1 MPPARWTRPCRAAWE
16 VSAPAWAA
24 CWADRRTDS
33 EAETLSSDP
42 FSRLVSELAR
52 LPGIGPK
59 TAARLA
65 QHIAKSDRAGAEALA
80 GAIVEVK
87 DKLRPCSTCYSLT
100 EEDPCSICS
109 DPERDSSQICVVE
122 QPFNIQPLE
131 KTGEYRGLYH
141 VLMGVL
147 SPQHGV
153 GPDQLRVADLLDR
166 LEGVSEI
173 ILATNPDVEGEATA
187 LYLGRLLKDRGI
199 GVSRLAFGM
208 PVGGDIEYTDEVTL
222 ARSLIGRR
230 SF

>member
-1 MPPARWTRPCRAAWE
+1 L
-16 VSAPAWAA
+16 SA
-24 CWADRRTDS
+24 
-33 EAETLSSDP
+33 DP
-42 FSRLVSELAR
+42 FSRLVSEFSR

-65 QHIAKSDRAGAEALA
+65 QHIAKSSRSGAEALA
-80 GAIVEVK
+80 GAIIAVK

-100 EEDPCSICS
+100 EHDPCPICS
-109 DPERDSSQICVVE
+109 DPERDRSKICVVE

-131 KTGEYRGLYH
+131 RTREYHGLYH

-153 GPDQLRVADLLDR
+153 GPDQLRVSDLMARLDGIG
-166 LEGVSEI
+166 EV

-187 LYLGRLLKDRGI
+187 LYLARLLKDRRI
-199 GVSRLAFGM
+199 EVSRLAFGM

-222 ARSLIGRR
+222 ARSLVGRR